1 MNAGITLMSKWQEF
15 YDTVK
20 ADNWPACPTELDF
33 HNLPTEIKKE
43 CIDRFKYV
51 PGRFS
56 IEDQLVKNKAFC
68 IMPFIHLY
76 INEFNQTAPCCL
88 GTPIK
93 TYIQDFDFYTDKDFN
108 NIRQLMQ
115 NGNRVKE
122 CRACYTLEDHGVDS
136 SRIFNTTNWAIK
148 LQTTN
153 INEIETKLRYY
164 DIRNDNLC
172 NLACRTCHPGAS
184 TQLEKE
190 YKELNWKFKPNST
203 NFKFSET
210 VDYDT
215 VESVY
220 IAGGEPTLMPEFTKF
235 LTTAIEKNRTDI
247 ELKIITNAT
256 NVNKNILNLLTKF
269 KNISF
274 TLSLDGY
281 GSVNR
286 YIRWPSDWD
295 TIVKN
300 IKKLKSI
307 TSNINVNVT
316 VSIYN
321 ITKLYDLV
329 CFLELALPYPPTIL
343 LNQASGKYNI
353 PFNFP
358 NKDLAVSRLEL
369 LKNTKSYHKEPFFKE
384 KVDYFIAMI
393 NSSVIDKKNLAGFFQ
408 YTDALDDLRGIK
420 LVDYIPELDECRR
433 YL

>member
-1 MNAGITLMSKWQEF
+1 M
-15 YDTVK
+15 
-20 ADNWPACPTELDF
+20 
-33 HNLPTEIKKE
+33 
-43 CIDRFKYV
+43 
-51 PGRFS
+51 
-56 IEDQLVKNKAFC
+56 
-68 IMPFIHLY
+68 
-76 INEFNQTAPCCL
+76 
-88 GTPIK
+88 
-93 TYIQDFDFYTDKDFN
+93 
-108 NIRQLMQ
+108 
-115 NGNRVKE
+115 
-122 CRACYTLEDHGVDS
+122 
-136 SRIFNTTNWAIK
+136 
-148 LQTTN
+148 
-153 INEIETKLRYY
+153 
-164 DIRNDNLC
+164 
-172 NLACRTCHPGAS
+172 
-184 TQLEKE
+184 
-190 YKELNWKFKPNST
+190 
-203 NFKFSET
+203 
-210 VDYDT
+210 
-215 VESVY
+215 Y

-393 NSSVIDKKNLAGFFQ
+393 N
-408 YTDALDDLRGIK
+408 
-420 LVDYIPELDECRR
+420 
-433 YL
+433 